1 MLPNILLQGIN
12 DYSNTGT
19 KVKHFEISNHL
30 TWKYYIHTYKVL
42 NPNFLE
48 FDISW

>member
-1 MLPNILLQGIN
+1 METEQLQEYESEFQYLSIKMKMLPNILRQGIN

-30 TWKYYIHTYKVL
+30 T
-42 NPNFLE
+42 
-48 FDISW
+48 